1 MTLIAGMTTAQIV
14 VMAIGM
20 ALTVASL
27 AISLVQMLTYKAP
40 EPPVPPPQ
48 AISFIPTAEQG
59 KAIPVVFGT
68 RIVTQPNVVWWGHPH
83 AIKNQ
88 IDPSEMQ

>member
-1 MTLIAGMTTAQIV
+1 MTLIAGLTTAQAV
-14 VMAIGM
+14 VMIASIV
-20 ALTVASL
+20 LTVASL
-27 AISLVQMLTYKAP
+27 AISLVQMLTYKSP

-68 RIVTQPNVVWWGHPH
+68 RIVTQPNVVWWGHAH
-83 AIKNQ
+83 ATKNKVS
-88 IDPSEMQ
+88 PSEMS